1 MSSEISDLK
10 ENIKRFN
17 EFSRNEF
24 LRRYHQYFQTNIDPE
39 YRPVFT
45 VWSNWFNDETKIQF
59 PSMSLNEQY
68 AFIYRVVRNEMFES
82 AKNIYIGGDKDKPIY
97 YDGDNPNDPTI
108 KPFNLKKM
116 KIEESVTEDNIMR
129 LTLLIDEQQEYL
141 KKKDKNDNSY
151 NILCL

>member
-10 ENIKRFN
+10 VSIEIFN

-24 LRRYHQYFQTNIDPE
+24 LRRYHEYFQTNIDPE

-45 VWSNWFNDETKIQF
+45 VWSNWFNEEAKIQF
-59 PSMSLNEQY
+59 SSMNLNEQY

-82 AKNIYIGGDKDKPIY
+82 AKNIYIECKKDIPIY
-97 YDGDNPNDPTI
+97 YDGDNPNLSTI
-108 KPFNLKKM
+108 KSFNLNKI

-129 LTLLIDEQQEYL
+129 LTLLIDEKQEYL
-141 KKKDKNDNSY
+141 KEKDKNDNY
-151 NILCL
+151 WK

>member
-10 ENIKRFN
+10 VSIEIFN

-24 LRRYHQYFQTNIDPE
+24 LRRYHEYFQTNIDPE

-45 VWSNWFNDETKIQF
+45 VRSNWFNDKAKIQF
-59 PSMSLNEQY
+59 SSMSLNEQY

-82 AKNIYIGGDKDKPIY
+82 AKNIYIEGKKDKTIY
-97 YDGDNPNDPTI
+97 YDGNNPNRPTT
-108 KPFNLKKM
+108 KSFNLKKM

-129 LTLLIDEQQEYL
+129 LTLLIDEGHEYL
-141 KKKDKNDNSY
+141 KEKDKNDNY
-151 NILCL
+151 WK